1 MNFPEVSVPQSAGKH
16 RLLHIH
22 NNVPGVL
29 SKVNLVFAENGI
41 NISAQSLMTNDSIG
55 YLVMDVDAEYSDL
68 ALAKLQQV
76 EGTIRTRVL
85 F

>member
-1 MNFPEVSVPQSAGKH
+1 MAIPLQAGKH

-29 SKVNLVFAENGI
+29 SAINRVFAENNI
-41 NISAQSLMTNDSIG
+41 NISAQSLMTNEAIG
-55 YLVMDVDAEYSDL
+55 YLVMDVDAEYSNV
-68 ALAKLQQV
+68 ALEKLQQI

-85 F
+85 Y